1 MSAKDIKPHV
11 RGELL
16 LSKEL
21 LSRSEYRAQPGND
34 ERVAH
39 DIFIADD
46 AAEMALGAICSQLGY
61 PGCKHRVSVTDYF
74 NWLLRSGKARLPVPG
89 MEFFTGLHKARID
102 LQAHFVVPDLYK
114 WHRVTETTLGFIT
127 RWCQEYLNLQVW
139 NLQWNLAGDRPSQT
153 YDAAHEPTA
162 YPSTGPP
169 IETDAENLA
178 DDAENRRFSP
188 RYDCEGSAEI
198 HIPSTGRV
206 IRGHIANLSLCGC
219 YIETSAVLDVGTR
232 VEIVLRVTGL
242 AFRAV
247 GEVRSTYGSAGIG
260 VKFTGM
266 SAGGHARLRELI
278 ANLEEAW
285 FAAGMPGN
293 QEES

>member
-74 NWLLRSGKARLPVPG
+74 NWLLRSGKARLPIPG

-102 LQAHFVVPDLYK
+102 LQTHFIVPDLYK
-114 WHRVTETTLGFIT
+114 WHRVMGTTLGFIT
-127 RWCQEYLNLQVW
+127 
-139 NLQWNLAGDRPSQT
+139 AGARNTSTFKSGTCNGTWPGIVPRKLTTQPMNQLLTPLPTRRKKLTPRIWRMMRKTVASALDMTVQ
-153 YDAAHEPTA
+153 AAPRFT
-162 YPSTGPP
+162 SP
-169 IETDAENLA
+169 IQ
-178 DDAENRRFSP
+178 
-188 RYDCEGSAEI
+188 
-198 HIPSTGRV
+198 
-206 IRGHIANLSLCGC
+206 
-219 YIETSAVLDVGTR
+219 AV
-232 VEIVLRVTGL
+232 
-242 AFRAV
+242 
-247 GEVRSTYGSAGIG
+247 
-260 VKFTGM
+260 
-266 SAGGHARLRELI
+266 
-278 ANLEEAW
+278 
-285 FAAGMPGN
+285 
-293 QEES
+293 